1 MNKRGSTDRP
11 MLEISYIVFAVL
23 VGLSVFILSFTFSK
37 DTSFEAKVFAED
49 IVMTVET
56 MQSLS
61 ADKIKV
67 SYALPENF
75 GFKIDENKVYVNDDK
90 ITVQLKYQKK
100 PGEKITSE
108 RKGNIL
114 ILEKHEV

>member
-1 MNKRGSTDRP
+1 
-11 MLEISYIVFAVL
+11 MLEISYITFAVL
-23 VGLSVFILSFTFSK
+23 IGLSVLYFSFTFSK

-49 IVMTVET
+49 IVMTIET

-61 ADKIKV
+61 TDKIKV
-67 SYALPENF
+67 SYGLPENF
-75 GFKIDENKVYVNDDK
+75 GFRIDENKVYVNDDK

-100 PGEKITSE
+100 QGTKITSE

-114 ILEKHEV
+114 ILEKNEV